1 MISISKERLESLE
14 KLERELPM
22 LIENAILDY
31 KKNKLKKLHENDKNN
46 PQSVNIR
53 VKRYVEKHKDEIN
66 ARRREKRKQKKE
78 QLSDVATEVVE
89 NTTLAE
95 SSINELT
102 TS

>member
-14 KLERELPM
+14 KLERELPT

-31 KKNKLKKLHENDKNN
+31 KKNKLKKLHEKDKSN
-46 PQSVNIR
+46 PESVNIR

-78 QLSDVATEVVE
+78 QASVNSDIPETTQSIETE
-89 NTTLAE
+89 
-95 SSINELT
+95 SINVLLK
-102 TS
+102 